1 MLDPDA
7 INQYFATIATDNSYC
22 IQDVV
27 SYRVPVDQKHTDLCP
42 LWDYQT
48 ERLLRSLR
56 TSSGFDDLPTQLNS
70 TQLKFITTLWL
81 VDQVAQLILVLGIKQ
96 MFFGLAG
103 IVTRILNRSFTTGAV
118 PRQ

>member
-48 ERLLRSLR
+48 ELLLRALR
-56 TSSGFDDLPTQLNS
+56 TSSGFDDLPCWVVIYLFY
-70 TQLKFITTLWL
+70 FI
-81 VDQVAQLILVLGIKQ
+81 I
-96 MFFGLAG
+96 F
-103 IVTRILNRSFTTGAV
+103 IVQCTHTK
-118 PRQ
+118 

>member
-7 INQYFATIATDNSYC
+7 INQYFTTIATDNSHC

-27 SYRVPVDQKHTDLCP
+27 SYCVLLTRNIQICVLYGIIKLSGCCDHYELRLDLMI
-42 LWDYQT
+42 
-48 ERLLRSLR
+48 
-56 TSSGFDDLPTQLNS
+56 FQLNS